1 MTTQKTPTETFA
13 QAVAEALATARTTLE
28 ALHLEQRV
36 EELSV
41 GAERAAKRAV
51 EQAGELAHARR
62 DQVLALLDKGEA
74 AIGARTEGRYAA
86 QLGTVRAHLLTG
98 LDKLATKRPH
108 ADADADA
115 GVAAPP
121 SPQDAPHT
129 PRDETAA

>member
-13 QAVAEALATARTTLE
+13 QAVAEALTTARSTLE

-41 GAERAAKRAV
+41 SAERAAKRAV
-51 EQAGELAHARR
+51 EQAGELAHTRR
-62 DQVLALLDKGEA
+62 DQVLTLLDKAEA
-74 AIGARTEGRYAA
+74 AIGTRTEGRYAA
-86 QLGTVRAHLLTG
+86 QLGTVRQHLLTG
-98 LDKLATKRPH
+98 LDKLATKRPG
-108 ADADADA
+108 ADADA
-115 GVAAPP
+115 GAAAQS